1 MNTQVPRSAKP
12 LHDRLPCSKRLLEH
26 GLISARANKSTRL
39 STTQGCPEGAC
50 TMDAMA
56 GLSRGAL
63 VLDWTRCR
71 GPMYCL
77 HWMSGCTMRSDA
89 PGLARETRP
98 PAIVPS
104 VDSHA
109 AQRRAESSWH
119 YACAQPHY
127 THVSLVIA
135 AQGTECERLNEWVMV
150 VQAIRPQTCARSDSP
165 NDVKSLNPGH
175 DIQIGRENCAH
186 FAKSIHPSIH
196 PSPAR
201 CCCILYLT

>member
-1 MNTQVPRSAKP
+1 
-12 LHDRLPCSKRLLEH
+12 
-26 GLISARANKSTRL
+26 
-39 STTQGCPEGAC
+39 
-50 TMDAMA
+50 
-56 GLSRGAL
+56 
-63 VLDWTRCR
+63 
-71 GPMYCL
+71 
-77 HWMSGCTMRSDA
+77 MRSDA

-175 DIQIGRENCAH
+175 DIQIGRENSPLAKRMLVTSLNRQSLSGFVDPGTQRVGINADNRHGELCAQRPLCPDLGLH
-186 FAKSIHPSIH
+186 RIFAYSPHTPVVYSIELVQSCVSEHRSASNRRAMMEACWNSSH
-196 PSPAR
+196 QTQESS
-201 CCCILYLT
+201 